1 MEKKYLPLI
10 IGFIVSILLFVLI
23 YVLHLISI
31 FIGINLIP
39 KEYIY
44 IFIPLLPGP
53 MLTDVLLLYL
63 FPVVIYLL
71 IDLISPILVQFL
83 YKINNFTFV
92 FRKAPNYGFLKV
104 GDKIN
109 PSHIFFRAFLV
120 NLFAFGTSAV
130 IFQLGAG
137 GFFRATAGGG
147 EGGGISEGLYAAEA
161 IFFGTFF
168 LASLSMLLFL
178 PSWYIE
184 DSGLVSYKYFP
195 DQRKTPI
202 IEGVHRWYINVLGV
216 YTGLSTISTLF
227 QVITQAFPDAGF
239 SPALLTPII
248 VIISPLILTGL
259 LALPIYL
266 YEKRMEKTQ
275 SRIHKKLAKYN
286 LRHFTIPT
294 FEDLDDTK
302 R

>member
-10 IGFIVSILLFVLI
+10 IGFIISILLFIFI
-23 YVLHLISI
+23 YVLHLVSI
-31 FIGINLIP
+31 FMGLNLIP

-44 IFIPLLPGP
+44 VFIPLLPGP
-53 MLTDVLLLYL
+53 MLTDVILLYL

-83 YKINNFTFV
+83 YKINKFTFV
-92 FRKAPNYGFLKV
+92 IRKASNYGFLKV
-104 GDKIN
+104 GDKIK
-109 PSHIFFRAFLV
+109 PSRIFFRAFLV

-130 IFQLGAG
+130 LFQLGVG
-137 GFFRATAGGG
+137 ELFRASGAGGG
-147 EGGGISEGLYAAEA
+147 GIPPGLYAAEA

-168 LASLSMLLFL
+168 LASLSMLFFL
-178 PSWYIE
+178 PSWFLE
-184 DSGLVSYKYFP
+184 DSGLVSYRHFP
-195 DQRKTPI
+195 DQRRTPI

-216 YTGLSTISTLF
+216 YTGLSTILTLF
-227 QVITQAFPDAGF
+227 QVITKAFPDAGF

-294 FEDLDDTK
+294 FEDLDGTK